1 MKKVILCLVLSF
13 IALFSNAEV
22 TSLWNQLDLQVRFT
36 DPTVQDVPIQRSPI
50 EIPSLCIEGYN
61 LLFETPCDGCILQL
75 VNEEGGV
82 EYSIVIP
89 ANTTCLTLPSYLSGE
104 YELQIIRGQFCF
116 YGNIE
121 L

>member
-50 EIPSLCIEGYN
+50 ETCMVIK
-61 LLFETPCDGCILQL
+61 TCDNCNNI
-75 VNEEGGV
+75 
-82 EYSIVIP
+82 
-89 ANTTCLTLPSYLSGE
+89 AC
-104 YELQIIRGQFCF
+104 QFMQR
-116 YGNIE
+116 
-121 L
+121 